1 MGKLGYG
8 EEQFTQSSPK
18 EILSLKEKYVYYV
31 CLGFQMSIV
40 VTGKK
45 KDSIVEK
52 NINNI
57 GNNLIAL
64 DKIDN
69 INEI

>member
-1 MGKLGYG
+1 
-8 EEQFTQSSPK
+8 
-18 EILSLKEKYVYYV
+18 
-31 CLGFQMSIV
+31 MSIV

-57 GNNLIAL
+57 GNNLIPL

-69 INEI
+69 INKI